1 MIYWGEIKYSR
12 WYTMLE
18 AFYLNTFFL
27 FVQILI
33 SLSLIWLCNREDEED
48 DEGDIFVKSYFKNK
62 FKLNFFIELFFILIG
77 FVLLLI
83 NIAGVDV
90 GIFLNSKNKDSFSIF
105 QFYIGLSMILIAFN
119 FVFNSICLTALNRFK
134 YRKYRSNRDKN
145 DDDSLLSKYYIRS
158 LFF

>member
-1 MIYWGEIKYSR
+1 
-12 WYTMLE
+12 MLE

-33 SLSLIWLCNREDEED
+33 SLSLIWLCNREDED
-48 DEGDIFVKSYFKNK
+48 YDENDVFVKSYFKNK

-77 FVLLLI
+77 FLLLLI

-90 GIFLNSKNKDSFSIF
+90 GILLNSKNKDSFSIF
-105 QFYIGLSMILIAFN
+105 QFYIGLSMISIAFN

-134 YRKYRSNRDKN
+134 YRKYRSNRDKK

>member
-1 MIYWGEIKYSR
+1 
-12 WYTMLE
+12 MLE

-33 SLSLIWLCNREDEED
+33 SLFLIWLCDREDEDED
-48 DEGDIFVKSYFKNK
+48 DDENDIFVKSYFKNK

-77 FVLLLI
+77 ILLILI
-83 NIAGVDV
+83 NITGVDV
-90 GIFLNSKNKDSFSIF
+90 GIFLNSKNKSSFSVS
-105 QFYIGLSMILIAFN
+105 QFYLGLSMISIAFN
-119 FVFNSICLTALNRFK
+119 FVFNSICLTALNRLK
-134 YRKYRSNRDKN
+134 YRKYRSNSNKK

>member
-1 MIYWGEIKYSR
+1 MI
-12 WYTMLE
+12 E

-33 SLSLIWLCNREDEED
+33 SLFLIWLCNREDEDD
-48 DEGDIFVKSYFKNK
+48 DENDIFVKFYFKKK

-83 NIAGVDV
+83 NTTGVDV
-90 GIFLNSKNKDSFSIF
+90 GIFLNSRNKDSFSIF
-105 QFYIGLSMILIAFN
+105 QFYIGLSMISM
-119 FVFNSICLTALNRFK
+119 VLTFFLNLTYVSMLKDFQ
-134 YRKYRSNRDKN
+134 YRKYCSSGDEKY
-145 DDDSLLSKYYIRS
+145 DEESLSKYYIRS

>member
-1 MIYWGEIKYSR
+1 
-12 WYTMLE
+12 MLE

-33 SLSLIWLCNREDEED
+33 SLFLIWLCNREDEDD
-48 DEGDIFVKSYFKNK
+48 DENDIFVKSYFKKK

-90 GIFLNSKNKDSFSIF
+90 GIFLNSRNKDSFSIF
-105 QFYIGLSMILIAFN
+105 QFYIGLSMISIAFN

-134 YRKYRSNRDKN
+134 YRKYRANRDN
-145 DDDSLLSKYYIRS
+145 SDDDSLFSKYYITS
-158 LFF
+158 FFC

>member
-1 MIYWGEIKYSR
+1 
-12 WYTMLE
+12 MLE

-27 FVQILI
+27 FIQILI
-33 SLSLIWLCNREDEED
+33 SLFLIWLCNREDEDD
-48 DEGDIFVKSYFKNK
+48 DENDIFVKSYFKKK
-62 FKLNFFIELFFILIG
+62 FKLNFFIALR

-90 GIFLNSKNKDSFSIF
+90 GIFLNSRNKDSFSIF
-105 QFYIGLSMILIAFN
+105 QFYIGLSMISIAFN
-119 FVFNSICLTALNRFK
+119 FVFNSICLTALNRLK
-134 YRKYRSNRDKN
+134 YRKYRSNCDKK

>member
-1 MIYWGEIKYSR
+1 
-12 WYTMLE
+12 MLE

-33 SLSLIWLCNREDEED
+33 SLFLIWLCNREDEDED
-48 DEGDIFVKSYFKNK
+48 DDENDFFVKSYFKKK

-83 NIAGVDV
+83 NITGGDM

-105 QFYIGLSMILIAFN
+105 QFYIELSMISIAFN
-119 FVFNSICLTALNRFK
+119 FVFNSICLTAFNRLK

>member
-1 MIYWGEIKYSR
+1 
-12 WYTMLE
+12 MLE

-33 SLSLIWLCNREDEED
+33 SLFLIWLCNREDED
-48 DEGDIFVKSYFKNK
+48 DAENDIFVKSYFKKK

-90 GIFLNSKNKDSFSIF
+90 GIFLNSRNKDSFSIF
-105 QFYIGLSMILIAFN
+105 QFYIGLSMISIAFN

-134 YRKYRSNRDKN
+134 YRKYRSNRDKS
-145 DDDSLLSKYYIRS
+145 DDDSLFSKYYIRS

>member
-1 MIYWGEIKYSR
+1 
-12 WYTMLE
+12 MLE

-33 SLSLIWLCNREDEED
+33 SLFLIWLCNREDEDD
-48 DEGDIFVKSYFKNK
+48 DENDIFVKSYFKKK

-90 GIFLNSKNKDSFSIF
+90 GIFLNSRNKYSFSIF
-105 QFYIGLSMILIAFN
+105 QFYIGLSMISIAFN
-119 FVFNSICLTALNRFK
+119 FVFNSICLTSLNRLK
-134 YRKYRSNRDKN
+134 YRKYRSNCDKK